1 MSGFIPERV
10 LDEIRFRN
18 DIVEVIGAYV
28 PLKRTGSTYKACC
41 PFHKEKTPSF
51 NVNPNMQIFKCFGCG
66 EGGDVIGFMMK
77 HQGMDFV
84 TAARALAE
92 RAGLEIEVEAD
103 SGEGA
108 QRKTLYAI
116 HHGIA
121 QFYRR
126 CLEKFPAAQP
136 ARDYVVERG
145 LDGEVA
151 EAFQIGYAPAGWGNA
166 LKWGEKYGYSPDQL
180 EAAGLVLRSTRNDR
194 RGVFYDRFRDRL
206 MFPVHDSQGRVIAF
220 SARILIKDPKQ
231 PKYVNSPETM
241 IFSKGRVLYGLD
253 KARRHIVNSPA
264 REALICEGQIDVVR
278 CHQHGFTNAI
288 AAQGTAFTEDH
299 VQLLKNYADSVVLV
313 FDADAAGQA
322 AAVKTAHLFMKAGLV
337 VRVAVL
343 PVGED
348 PDSFLRAKG
357 ADAFRERLEQAD
369 SVVAYQ
375 IRVLSAREPDARG
388 IAATARLANAVLETL
403 CQSPN
408 AVQRE
413 RMLQESAALLGLP
426 QHALESDLAVMET
439 AHRAQ
444 ADRYARRGGAAS
456 SIRPCAGDE
465 AHGGA
470 PTEAVPPLD
479 EADVPPAGEAD
490 EPPPEVLEML
500 RTSGDSATAAARAP
514 RPSNGKPPVPAAL
527 PPDERT
533 LCEHLVQGAED
544 PALARLVEEHLPR
557 RLLQSPLCRRMLEL
571 MLAAARE
578 GCKPNDYF
586 AHLDAG
592 DADEAVLV
600 FWKELQAQ
608 PVRIRG
614 GDYTRQDAVQDLI
627 LGFWRRHL
635 HEERQRL
642 ALPGSGGNDPTSAA
656 RRIQITMDLKALQH
670 WESGQIVIQ
679 IEFAMLAAQ
688 ADAAAVPAPDR
699 P

>member
-18 DIVEVIGAYV
+18 DIVELIGAYV

-84 TAARALAE
+84 TAARTLAE
-92 RAGLEIEVEAD
+92 RAGIEIEVEAD

-126 CLEKFPAAQP
+126 CLEKFPAAQA
-136 ARDYVVERG
+136 ARDYVAERG
-145 LDGEVA
+145 LDGETT

-180 EAAGLVLRSTRNDR
+180 EQAGLVLRSTRNDR

-220 SARILIKDPKQ
+220 SARILVKDPKQ

-264 REALICEGQIDVVR
+264 REALVCEGQIDVVR
-278 CHQHGFTNAI
+278 CHQFGFNTAI
-288 AAQGTAFTEDH
+288 AAQGTAFTEEH
-299 VQLLKNYADSVVLV
+299 VQLMKNYADSVVLV

-322 AAVKTAHLFMKAGLV
+322 AAVKTAHLFMNAGLV

-348 PDSFLRAKG
+348 PDSFLRDKG

-388 IAATARLANAVLETL
+388 IAATARIANAVLETV
-403 CQSPN
+403 CRCPN

-413 RMLQESAALLGLP
+413 RMLQESATLLGLP
-426 QHALESDLAVMET
+426 QRALEADLAVMET
-439 AHRAQ
+439 AQRAQ
-444 ADRYARRGGAAS
+444 ADRYARRGAA
-456 SIRPCAGDE
+456 PAAGRASGGGE
-465 AHGGA
+465 ARGGA
-470 PTEAVPPLD
+470 PVDAAPPLTD
-479 EADVPPAGEAD
+479 ADVPPGTEAD
-490 EPPPEVLEML
+490 EPPPEVLQML
-500 RTSGDSATAAARAP
+500 RSSGEAATGAARPP
-514 RPSNGKPPVPAAL
+514 RPSTGQPQIPAVPPE
-527 PPDERT
+527 ERAV
-533 LCEHLVQGAED
+533 CEHLVQGADD
-544 PALARLVEEHLPR
+544 PILARLVEENLP
-557 RLLQSPLCRRMLEL
+557 LQWLESPLCRRVVDLVLAAVREECAPEDYL
-571 MLAAARE
+571 AHQDLGDTEAPMLA
-578 GCKPNDYF
+578 
-586 AHLDAG
+586 
-592 DADEAVLV
+592 
-600 FWKELQAQ
+600 FWKSLQAQ

-614 GDYTRQDAVQDLI
+614 GDYTRHDAVQDLI

-635 HEERQRL
+635 QAERHRL
-642 ALPGSGGNDPTSAA
+642 ALPGAGGEDPASAA

-670 WESGQIVIQ
+670 WETGQDVIQ
-679 IEFAMLAAQ
+679 IEFAMLGAQ
-688 ADAAAVPAPDR
+688 ADDSVPSAPGR

>member
-92 RAGLEIEVEAD
+92 RAGLAIEVEAD

-126 CLEKFPAAQP
+126 CLEQFPAAQP
-136 ARDYVVERG
+136 ARDYVAERG
-145 LDGEVA
+145 LDGETT
-151 EAFQIGYAPAGWGNA
+151 EAFQIGYAPVGWGNA

-180 EAAGLVLRSTRNDR
+180 EQAGLVLRSTRNDR
-194 RGVFYDRFRDRL
+194 RGIFYDRFRDRL

-220 SARILIKDPKQ
+220 SARILVKDPKQ
-231 PKYVNSPETM
+231 PKYVNSPETL

-264 REALICEGQIDVVR
+264 REALVCEGQIDVVR

-313 FDADAAGQA
+313 FDADPAGQA
-322 AAVKTAHLFMKAGLV
+322 AAVKTAHLFMKAGMV

-343 PVGED
+343 PAGED

-388 IAATARLANAVLETL
+388 IAATARIANAVLETL

-439 AHRAQ
+439 EHRAQ
-444 ADRYARRGGAAS
+444 AERYARRGGPAVAAT
-456 SIRPCAGDE
+456 RTGTATE
-465 AHGGA
+465 AHGA
-470 PTEAVPPLD
+470 PAEAVPPLD
-479 EADVPPAGEAD
+479 DADALHGADAD
-490 EPPPEVLEML
+490 EPPPEVLQML
-500 RTSGDSATAAARAP
+500 RSTGESAAVAALAT
-514 RPSNGKPPVPAAL
+514 RPANGKPPAAAV

-544 PALARLVEEHLPR
+544 PVLARLVEENLPLQ
-557 RLLQSPLCRRMLEL
+557 LLQSPLCRRMLEL

-578 GCKPNDYF
+578 GCTPDDYL
-586 AHLDAG
+586 AHQVPGNTDA
-592 DADEAVLV
+592 AVLE
-600 FWKELQAQ
+600 FWKALQAQ

-614 GDYTRQDAVQDLI
+614 GDYTRHDAVQDLI

-642 ALPGSGGNDPTSAA
+642 ALPGVGGNDPSSAA
-656 RRIQITMDLKALQH
+656 RRIQITMDLKALKH
-670 WESGQIVIQ
+670 WDSGQIVIQ
-679 IEFAMLAAQ
+679 IEFAMLAEQ
-688 ADAAAVPAPDR
+688 ADAAEPSAPDR

>member
-18 DIVEVIGAYV
+18 DIVEVIGSYV
-28 PLKRTGSTYKACC
+28 TLKRTGSTYKACC
-41 PFHKEKTPSF
+41 PFHNEKTPSF

-66 EGGDVIGFMMK
+66 EGGDVISFMMK
-77 HQGMDFV
+77 HQGLDFV

-92 RAGLEIEVEAD
+92 RAGIAIEVEAD
-103 SGEGA
+103 SGEGT

-116 HHGIA
+116 HHGVA

-126 CLEKFPAAQP
+126 CLEQFPAAQQ
-136 ARDYVVERG
+136 ARDYVAERALG
-145 LDGEVA
+145 GETA

-180 EAAGLVLRSTRNDR
+180 EQAGLVLRSTREDR
-194 RGVFYDRFRDRL
+194 RGDFYDRFRDRL
-206 MFPVHDSQGRVIAF
+206 MFPIHDSQGRVIAF

-231 PKYVNSPETM
+231 PKYVNSPETL

-253 KARRHIVNSPA
+253 KARRHIVNSPS
-264 REALICEGQIDVVR
+264 REALVCEGQIDVVR

-343 PVGED
+343 PAGED
-348 PDSFLRAKG
+348 PDSFLRANG

-375 IRVLSAREPDARG
+375 IRVLSAREQDARG
-388 IAATARLANAVLETL
+388 IAATARIANAVLETL
-403 CQSPN
+403 CHSPN

-426 QHALESDLAVMET
+426 QHALESDLAVME
-439 AHRAQ
+439 AEHRVQ
-444 ADRYARRGGAAS
+444 AERHARRAGPTGGGG
-456 SIRPCAGDE
+456 RAGGRSDAGE
-465 AHGGA
+465 GA
-470 PTEAVPPLD
+470 PAELVTPFGDAE
-479 EADVPPAGEAD
+479 EPPASEPD
-490 EPPPEVLEML
+490 EPPPEVLQML
-500 RTSGDSATAAARAP
+500 RASGGKSAAAAAR
-514 RPSNGKPPVPAAL
+514 PPTGIMPI
-527 PPDERT
+527 PPEERA
-533 LCEHLVQGAED
+533 LCEHLVQGADD
-544 PALARLVEEHLPR
+544 PVLARLVEENLPLRLLESPICR
-557 RLLQSPLCRRMLEL
+557 RLVEL

-578 GCKPNDYF
+578 GCDPGDYL
-586 AHLDAG
+586 ACHDPG
-592 DADEAVLV
+592 DADASVHA
-600 FWKELQAQ
+600 FWKALQGQ
-608 PVRIRG
+608 PVRIRK
-614 GDYTRQDAVQDLI
+614 GDFTRHDAMQDLI
-627 LGFWRRHL
+627 LGFWRRFL
-635 HEERQRL
+635 HEERRRL
-642 ALPGSGGNDPTSAA
+642 ALPGSGGTDPSSAA

-679 IEFAMLAAQ
+679 IEFAMLAER
-688 ADAAAVPAPDR
+688 ADAAVPPALGR